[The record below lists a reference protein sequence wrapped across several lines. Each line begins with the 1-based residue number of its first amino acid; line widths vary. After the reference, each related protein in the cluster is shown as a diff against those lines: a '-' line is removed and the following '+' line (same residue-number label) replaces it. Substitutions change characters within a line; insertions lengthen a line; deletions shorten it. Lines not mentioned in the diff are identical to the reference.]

1 MADEIITLQ
10 EFFDKIQETHN
21 AVYFKL
27 NADHEQMSET
37 DLAYDE
43 GYLNALQF
51 VLHTMSQNR
60 IN

>member
-1 MADEIITLQ
+1 MNEMTLH

-21 AVYFKL
+21 AVFFKL
-27 NADHEQMSET
+27 NAEHEQMSET

-51 VLHTMSQNR
+51 VLYIMSENR
-60 IN
+60 IK